1 MEHAENNKKDK
12 VKEREAGRGKGDTNL
27 KGPICKRKRVIRHLS
42 LYKLYFKTICFAITS
57 D

>member
-27 KGPICKRKRVIRHLS
+27 MAPFAKEKG
-42 LYKLYFKTICFAITS
+42 
-57 D
+57 